1 MFHVENVPR
10 GTNFKRWKIVCKR
23 AYKIYRIAY
32 YTDILTDNDILN
44 NNGID
49 NIRFK

>member
-1 MFHVENVPR
+1 MFHVEQILR
-10 GTNFKRWKIVCKR
+10 GGKLYANG